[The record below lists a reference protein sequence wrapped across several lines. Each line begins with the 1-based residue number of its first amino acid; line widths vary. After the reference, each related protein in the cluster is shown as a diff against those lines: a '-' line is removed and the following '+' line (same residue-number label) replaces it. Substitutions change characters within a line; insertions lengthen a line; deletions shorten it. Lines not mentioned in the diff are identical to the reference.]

1 MSQCYGPL
9 AARYDALTGD
19 VPYEALETWYE
30 TAFAHSGRGRSYGF
44 GSLLRYGY
52 ALAASGRTR
61 VRDDLRGR
69 LGGNALGVPA
79 KLCEL
84 PEGVVAPMLLCQR
97 AEKLDLYD
105 TVDAAVCS
113 LDGVNYMR
121 PETLPEVFRRLHLF
135 LSPGGTLCFDFL
147 SPGHMR
153 SLDGQCFVDEEDDTL
168 CLWRSE
174 VVENEL
180 RYGMD
185 IFRRIKGQTYRREQE
200 EHTEYIYTPETLEKH
215 LVDAGFG
222 SIRLYGRP
230 AAQPGTALL
239 HRRVRE
245 GVKKPMPPF
254 VQREVAKPR
263 F

>member
-30 TAFAHSGRGRSYGF
+30 TAFAHSGRAVHTVLDLCCGTGTL
-44 GSLLRYGY
+44 SLLLAEHGY
-52 ALAASGRTR
+52 EMICVDASEEMLS
-61 VRDDLRGR
+61 VFQQ
-69 LGGNALGVPA
+69 

-135 LSPGGTLCFDFL
+135 VAPGGMLVFDVNTAAKL
-147 SPGHMR
+147 AA
-153 SLDGQCFVDEEDDTL
+153 LDGQVFLDETEDTYCVWRTEYHRGL
-168 CLWRSE
+168 CT
-174 VVENEL
+174 
-180 RYGMD
+180 YYMD
-185 IFRRIKGQTYRREQE
+185 LFRRRGDGAWRRSAEVHRQRAYSVE
-200 EHTEYIYTPETLEKH
+200 ELTAWLAA
-215 LVDAGFG
+215 AGFG
-222 SIRLYGRP
+222 DVRVYGDMRMRRP
-230 AAQPGTALL
+230 RADEQ
-239 HRRVRE
+239 RVYISCVR
-245 GVKKPMPPF
+245 K
-254 VQREVAKPR
+254 
-263 F
+263 

>member
-1 MSQCYGPL
+1 MMKRFESDYLEGAHPDVLRALIETNGEQTPGYGEDPHCE
-9 AARYDALTGD
+9 AARA
-19 VPYEALETWYE
+19 
-30 TAFAHSGRGRSYGF
+30 
-44 GSLLRYGY
+44 LLRE
-52 ALAASGRTR
+52 R
-61 VRDDLRGR
+61 
-69 LGGNALGVPA
+69 
-79 KLCEL
+79 CEL

-222 SIRLYGRP
+222 SIRLFTDGPQHNQGRLFF
-230 AAQPGTALL
+230 TA
-239 HRRVRE
+239 E
-245 GVKKPMPPF
+245 CVK
-254 VQREVAKPR
+254 E
-263 F
+263 

>member
-1 MSQCYGPL
+1 MRRC
-9 AARYDALTGD
+9 
-19 VPYEALETWYE
+19 
-30 TAFAHSGRGRSYGF
+30 
-44 GSLLRYGY
+44 
-52 ALAASGRTR
+52 
-61 VRDDLRGR
+61 
-69 LGGNALGVPA
+69 
-79 KLCEL
+79 
-84 PEGVVAPMLLCQR
+84 LLCQR
-97 AEKLDLYD
+97 AEKLNLYD

-135 LSPGGTLCFDFL
+135 LSPSGTLCIDFL

-222 SIRLYGRP
+222 SIRLLRTARSTTRDGSSS
-230 AAQPGTALL
+230 AA
-239 HRRVRE
+239 E
-245 GVKKPMPPF
+245 CVK
-254 VQREVAKPR
+254 E
-263 F
+263 

>member
-30 TAFAHSGRGRSYGF
+30 TAFAHSGRAVHTVLDLCCGTGTL
-44 GSLLRYGY
+44 SLLLAKHGY
-52 ALAASGRTR
+52 EMICVDASAEMLS
-61 VRDDLRGR
+61 VFQQKLRG
-69 LGGNALGVPA
+69 
-79 KLCEL
+79 L
-84 PEGVVAPMLLCQR
+84 PRSAVAPMLLCQR
-97 AEKLDLYD
+97 AEELDLYD

-174 VVENEL
+174 VVKTSCATAWTFSAAQRTEPTAAS
-180 RYGMD
+180 
-185 IFRRIKGQTYRREQE
+185 RR
-200 EHTEYIYTPETLEKH
+200 
-215 LVDAGFG
+215 
-222 SIRLYGRP
+222 SIRSISIRRKCSKSSLSMQAS
-230 AAQPGTALL
+230 AASACSRTA
-239 HRRVRE
+239 RSTAR
-245 GVKKPMPPF
+245 GGCSSPPS
-254 VQREVAKPR
+254 A
-263 F
+263 

>member
-30 TAFAHSGRGRSYGF
+30 TAFAHSGRAVHTVLDLCCGTGTL
-44 GSLLRYGY
+44 SLLLAEHGY
-52 ALAASGRTR
+52 EMICVDASEEMLS
-61 VRDDLRGR
+61 VFQQ
-69 LGGNALGVPA
+69 

-135 LSPGGTLCFDFL
+135 LSPGG
-147 SPGHMR
+147 
-153 SLDGQCFVDEEDDTL
+153 
-168 CLWRSE
+168 
-174 VVENEL
+174 
-180 RYGMD
+180 
-185 IFRRIKGQTYRREQE
+185 
-200 EHTEYIYTPETLEKH
+200 
-215 LVDAGFG
+215 
-222 SIRLYGRP
+222 
-230 AAQPGTALL
+230 
-239 HRRVRE
+239 
-245 GVKKPMPPF
+245 
-254 VQREVAKPR
+254 R